1 MYEGKTIGAVLLM
14 GGQGLRFG
22 SEVPK
27 QFHLLGETMIY
38 CYPLDTL
45 IRSALFDEIVLVCP
59 PNRMDIPEDHV
70 AKGGAT
76 RQESSYL
83 GILAFKQRPDI
94 VLIHDAVRPFV
105 TLRILKDNVE
115 GAVRWGAVDTCIPSA
130 DTLVYAPYRERI
142 ESIPI
147 REHYLRG
154 QTPQTF
160 RMDWILEAHERA
172 LADGIKN
179 ASDDCSLVLRL
190 GKQVH
195 IVAGDETNI
204 KITSEFDLAIAKNL
218 LKIQAAR
225 EKNKNL

>member
-1 MYEGKTIGAVLLM
+1 
-14 GGQGLRFG
+14 
-22 SEVPK
+22 
-27 QFHLLGETMIY
+27 MIY

-115 GAVRWGAVDTCIPSA
+115 GAVRWGAVEYLHPFCRHPSLCPISRK
-130 DTLVYAPYRERI
+130 DRIHPNQRTLPER
-142 ESIPI
+142 SDAANFSNGLD
-147 REHYLRG
+147 LRSPRKG
-154 QTPQTF
+154 
-160 RMDWILEAHERA
+160 
-172 LADGIKN
+172 
-179 ASDDCSLVLRL
+179 
-190 GKQVH
+190 
-195 IVAGDETNI
+195 
-204 KITSEFDLAIAKNL
+204 
-218 LKIQAAR
+218 AR
-225 EKNKNL
+225 